1 MASASSAE
9 HVLDS
14 IRTESEHVL
23 QTEGDERLQFQN
35 LILRI
40 LKILPTEKKS
50 TSLDVSVLSK
60 VVYNETDMSGPGPN
74 KLQIFVTT
82 LLSYAVENYDS
93 MHKYFSAILS
103 LFTDDPA
110 FICELCRTLRRLEEL
125 HIHINGT
132 GKGSNSK
139 TFEVAFGSI
148 VAEMFM
154 ASIPLPPESKETI
167 ELCAVGFMSKWSS
180 ENQRHSVQ
188 QGLALEKFLSM
199 CIGELHE
206 HIPIHLNDL
215 MRSIKSI
222 VLSSSIPKE
231 VKEIYLRIFLAN
243 GKSPVPEG
251 YVGVNQMLNRLG
263 LGHLTD
269 VFTANGIRDSTLSL
283 PWPELRAVL
292 EESGIKKGTC
302 YEIKVFLRRHE
313 KDVQQ
318 RGLAIDSG
326 EILPPSASVLP

>member
-9 HVLDS
+9 HILDS

-23 QTEGDERLQFQN
+23 RTEGNERLQFQN
-35 LILRI
+35 LIVRI
-40 LKILPTEKKS
+40 LEILPTEKKF

-60 VVYNETDMSGPGPN
+60 VVYNETDMSRPGPN

-82 LLSYAVENYDS
+82 LFSYAVENYDS

-125 HIHINGT
+125 YIHINGT
-132 GKGSNSK
+132 GNGSNSE

-180 ENQRHSVQ
+180 GNQRHSVQ

-215 MRSIKSI
+215 M
-222 VLSSSIPKE
+222 
-231 VKEIYLRIFLAN
+231 
-243 GKSPVPEG
+243 
-251 YVGVNQMLNRLG
+251 
-263 LGHLTD
+263 
-269 VFTANGIRDSTLSL
+269 
-283 PWPELRAVL
+283 
-292 EESGIKKGTC
+292 
-302 YEIKVFLRRHE
+302 
-313 KDVQQ
+313 
-318 RGLAIDSG
+318 
-326 EILPPSASVLP
+326 